1 MGYVHREHQI
11 IYTSEGKMKQKNNI
25 REVRSQN
32 LSEIKGGLEF
42 LECKIL
48 TTRPPGIEF

>member
-1 MGYVHREHQI
+1 MYTENI
-11 IYTSEGKMKQKNNI
+11 TIYTSERKMKQKNNI

-32 LSEIKGGLEF
+32 WSEIKEDLEF
-42 LECKIL
+42 LQCRIL